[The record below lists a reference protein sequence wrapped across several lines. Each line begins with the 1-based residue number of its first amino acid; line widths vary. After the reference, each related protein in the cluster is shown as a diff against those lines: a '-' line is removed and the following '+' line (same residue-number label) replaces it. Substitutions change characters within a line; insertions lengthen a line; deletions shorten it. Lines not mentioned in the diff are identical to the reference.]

1 MMRYSVLRA
10 RSPLVE
16 REPTKSTRE
25 SSPPV
30 DAIERCRRLLG
41 DDAIGL
47 SDEQIEAMS
56 DHAIT
61 MAHIIIEMYLVD
73 RSGHSMNA
81 E

>member
-1 MMRYSVLRA
+1 MRYSVRRA
-10 RSPLVE
+10 RLPVAE
-16 REPTKSTRE
+16 RERAENSGE
-25 SSPPV
+25 SSLPV

-41 DDAIGL
+41 DDSHGL
-47 SDEQIEAMS
+47 PDEQIEAMRH
-56 DHAIT
+56 HANT

>member
-1 MMRYSVLRA
+1 MRYSVRRA
-10 RSPLVE
+10 RSPVAE
-16 REPTKSTRE
+16 RAPIKS
-25 SSPPV
+25 SHDGSLPS

-41 DDAIGL
+41 NDAIGL
-47 SDEQIEAMS
+47 SDEQIEAMCH
-56 DHAIT
+56 HANT